1 MPNPRAVGF
10 IYILATLIIR
20 SYEIGKMLG
29 EKLLRTFSNVSRRQ
43 SSRNYASKSRFKFE
57 DHNRKVNTDGFEKW
71 LLLVSEVF
79 TQKFEQFHFS

>member
-1 MPNPRAVGF
+1 M
-10 IYILATLIIR
+10 IY

-57 DHNRKVNTDGFEKW
+57 DHNKKVNTDCFEKW
-71 LLLVSEVF
+71 LLLVSEF
-79 TQKFEQFHFS
+79 LTQKFEQFHFS